1 MGKNKLKDYR
11 FWESAYNNSANFRQY
26 YDRFTE
32 LAISMFE
39 WKGLPDTV
47 DPRFLEL
54 VLFSYGKAVFFK
66 DEVMGY
72 LALPVIMQGKFNPYG
87 IPKDRRAYSP
97 YNNYSRRLKENNS
110 VIIYNNMLHKNSMLD
125 VQMFA
130 RRLYEIDRTIDVNV
144 KAQKTPLL
152 ITCDETQRLAVQ
164 NLYKQY
170 DGNEPVIFGDKQL
183 SPNTIKVLSTNAP
196 YNADKLYEL
205 RIQLWNEMLTYLGIS
220 NINVVKKERMITDE
234 VTRNQGGTIAS
245 RYSRLEMRRQCCE
258 HINKMFPELNVT
270 CEYREDFKLSEEFG
284 EKDGDDNGEIHDSS
298 SNNM

>member
-11 FWESAYNNSANFRQY
+11 FWESAYNNTASFRQY

-97 YNNYSRRLKENNS
+97 YNNYTKKLKEKDS

-152 ITCDETQRLAVQ
+152 ITCDETQRLAVL

-183 SPNTIKVLSTNAP
+183 SPNAIKVLNTNAP

-205 RIQLWNEMLTYLGIS
+205 RTQLWNEMLTYLGIS

-245 RYSRLEMRRQCCE
+245 RYSRLEMRRQCCKQ
-258 HINKMFPELNVT
+258 INKMFPELNVT
-270 CEYREDFKLSEEFG
+270 CDYREDFKLTEEFG
-284 EKDGDDNGEIHDSS
+284 DEEGDSNGEIHDSS
-298 SNNM
+298 SDNM

>member
-1 MGKNKLKDYR
+1 MSKRKDGR
-11 FWESAYNNSANFRQY
+11 FWESAYNNTASFRQY

-39 WKGLPDTV
+39 WKGLPDTIDV
-47 DPRFLEL
+47 RFLEL
-54 VLFSYGKAVFFK
+54 TLFTYGQAVFFK
-66 DEVMGY
+66 DEVLGY
-72 LALPVIMQGKFNPYG
+72 LALPVIMGGKFDPYG
-87 IPKDRRAYSP
+87 IPKERRAYSP
-97 YNNYSRRLKENNS
+97 YNNYSKRLKGKNS

-130 RRLYEIDRTIDVNV
+130 KRLYDIDRTIDINV

-152 ITCDETQRLAVQ
+152 IACEETQRLAML
-164 NLYKQY
+164 NLYKKY
-170 DGNEPVIFGDKQL
+170 DGNEPVIFGENQL
-183 SPNTIKVLSTNAP
+183 SPNAIKVLSTNAP

-205 RIQLWNEMLTYLGIS
+205 RTQLWNEMLTYLGIS

-258 HINKMFPELNVT
+258 QINKMFPELSVS
-270 CEYREDFKLSEEFG
+270 CDYREDFKLSEEFG
-284 EKDGDDNGEIHDSS
+284 DEESDDNGEIHDSS
-298 SNNM
+298 SDNM